1 MNLELIK
8 KLCEKREGGLKRLA
22 SDIGMSEQNL
32 HRCIRSNKIQAS
44 DLENA
49 ARLLMVNINVFF
61 DDDVKSA
68 SPHNVVKTK
77 GDNSPASMYGD
88 ATSSNN
94 SVLEER
100 IKSLTQQL
108 KDKNAILLEKERTIK
123 ILLERKQ

>member
-1 MNLELIK
+1 MNLELLK
-8 KLCEKREGGLKRLA
+8 NFCEKRQGGLKRLA
-22 SDIGMSEQNL
+22 SDIGMSEANL
-32 HRCIRSNKIQAS
+32 HRCINNNKIQAS

-61 DDDVKSA
+61 DNDVKSP

-88 ATSSNN
+88 ATSYSNN

-108 KDKNAILLEKERTIK
+108 KDKNAMLSEKERTIK
-123 ILLERKQ
+123 ILLERN